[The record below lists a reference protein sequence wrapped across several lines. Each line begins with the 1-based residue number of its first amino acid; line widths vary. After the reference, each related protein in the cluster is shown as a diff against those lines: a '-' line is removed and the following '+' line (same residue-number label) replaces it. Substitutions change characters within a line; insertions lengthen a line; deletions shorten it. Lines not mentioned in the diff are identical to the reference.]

1 MSQVK
6 FIHVIYLGKT
16 DMKNNYAPIL
26 VFSYNRLDHFKE
38 TIEKLKQCNLADQ
51 SDLIIY
57 SDGAKND
64 SDKIIVER
72 IREYASTI
80 NGFKSVNLIS
90 LDRNYGLAANIIKG
104 VSDVINQCGKVIVL
118 EDDLLVSSQFLQYMN
133 ESLDKFQNVQ
143 EIWHVSGWNYP
154 IDTIGLPKL
163 LPIRIMNCWGWGT
176 WKDRWSHFEKN
187 PEKLIQQFDK
197 KDIKVF
203 DVDNSGVFWSQ
214 VLANHNNTIN
224 TWAIFWYATIY
235 LNKGICI
242 NPLKSFVKNIGHDG
256 SGTHKSS
263 AKEIYT
269 QDFEYL
275 DFSHEDF
282 DLDKV
287 QENELAIQRIK
298 KFYQDIKPTF
308 FKKLKYKL
316 SLFLSV
322 KK

>member
-1 MSQVK
+1 
-6 FIHVIYLGKT
+6 
-16 DMKNNYAPIL
+16 MKNNYAPIL
-26 VFSYNRLDHFKE
+26 VFSYNRVDHFKE
-38 TIEKLKQCNLADQ
+38 TIENLKQCNLADQ

-104 VSDVINQCGKVIVL
+104 VSDVINQYGKVIVL

-163 LPIRIMNCWGWGT
+163 IPIRIMNCWGWGT

-235 LNKGICI
+235 LNQGICI

-275 DFSHEDF
+275 EFSQEDF
-282 DLDKV
+282 DLGKV
-287 QENELAIQRIK
+287 EENELAIQRIK
-298 KFYQDIKPTF
+298 KFYQGIKPTF

-316 SLFLSV
+316 SLFLSA

>member
-1 MSQVK
+1 
-6 FIHVIYLGKT
+6 
-16 DMKNNYAPIL
+16 MKNNYAPIL